1 MKETIQASRLFCWFL
16 QFVISLPLGNYTP
29 AERTESA
36 AKSCWRVVAKAF
48 SVSFHHRTKGWGCRS
63 VHILLVI
70 FHCTAIPMSQCS
82 FIDLLIQFLQLIN
95 NPQVQVKV
103 IKDCPGKSRRRS
115 PYVSYIHQLLLPATN
130 DNNSTS
136 SMTQNERFMTKILET
151 HIKA

>member
-1 MKETIQASRLFCWFL
+1 
-16 QFVISLPLGNYTP
+16 
-29 AERTESA
+29 
-36 AKSCWRVVAKAF
+36 
-48 SVSFHHRTKGWGCRS
+48 
-63 VHILLVI
+63 
-70 FHCTAIPMSQCS
+70 MSQCS

-103 IKDCPGKSRRRS
+103 TKCQIHDSSRAELISGQVFEIKDCPGKSRRRS